1 LIAHEFTHRAF
12 AEQPLKMHQ
21 QIDQWLSESKS
32 PYRGTVNLM
41 FDEVLAGGVGHKVRE
56 DLSGQAHAFTYSQAA
71 VKAMDE
77 AAYPLIVSYLE
88 QGRSIDR
95 PFVNECLSLY
105 KKTFPNALHEY
116 HSLFQVYY
124 LLTDL
129 EGSAARGLPR
139 LMRKNLVGPMM
150 YEVGSG
156 MTKENIAAL
165 QAYEFTKFIVITRDH
180 AKTLDLLQRKLTAL
194 SVYNDLDAGSDWI
207 LSCHDTDRNPYVV
220 VNLQSVEN
228 FGEVIKTLKVVKMI
242 DPKNPIL
249 RIEG

>member
-1 LIAHEFTHRAF
+1 
-12 AEQPLKMHQ
+12 
-21 QIDQWLSESKS
+21 
-32 PYRGTVNLM
+32 
-41 FDEVLAGGVGHKVRE
+41 
-56 DLSGQAHAFTYSQAA
+56 
-71 VKAMDE
+71 MDE

-88 QGRSIDR
+88 QGRSVDR
-95 PFVNECLSLY
+95 PFVNECLALY
-105 KKTFPNALHEY
+105 EKTFPNALHEY

-129 EGSAARGLPR
+129 EDSAARKLPR

-156 MTKENIAAL
+156 ITEENIAAL

-180 AKTLDLLQRKLTAL
+180 AKTLDLLKSKLTAL
-194 SVYNDLDAGSDWI
+194 SAYNDLDAGSDWI
-207 LSCHDTDRNPYVV
+207 LSCHDTDRNPYVI

-228 FGEVIKTLKVVKMI
+228 FGQVPKALKEVKMI

-249 RIEG
+249 HIEG